1 MQHRRIITALI
12 VTLFIHAGSAAA
24 QSIPRWWLGAFG
36 GISFSLLE
44 GEIHALDPAHPAVAT
59 PDGFTGGNDVGPLG
73 GVIFEYQA
81 AEYWG
86 GALAVV
92 YDDRSIKTTHLNPYG
107 DHTQEQGML
116 LKTRMTYISIEPSL
130 RLGLGGG
137 FSLLAGPS
145 IGLNVAKR
153 YDYVYSTP
161 WSKDGTSTTQRAEGE
176 LSEAKPVA
184 LGAQLIFQA
193 DIPIARPDAETR
205 IAISPFVGFKLKTDL
220 LETST
225 ASSYATNTFR
235 FGMAVKF
242 GKGGRLF

>member
-92 YDDRSIKTTHLNPYG
+92 YDDPHRIV
-107 DHTQEQGML
+107 
-116 LKTRMTYISIEPSL
+116 
-130 RLGLGGG
+130 LG
-137 FSLLAGPS
+137 
-145 IGLNVAKR
+145 
-153 YDYVYSTP
+153 
-161 WSKDGTSTTQRAEGE
+161 
-176 LSEAKPVA
+176 
-184 LGAQLIFQA
+184 
-193 DIPIARPDAETR
+193 R
-205 IAISPFVGFKLKTDL
+205 IAAEVAAPVLPDRRYVVIGWRAGEEGRTRFAGTAIFNDGGDLVGRAV
-220 LETST
+220 ST
-225 ASSYATNTFR
+225 WFDI
-235 FGMAVKF
+235 
-242 GKGGRLF
+242 